1 MFEYRKNS
9 NSRIGVNLK
18 TPLRFPIAIGI
29 GAKQFLSFV
38 KKEFH
43 HIFRDKRTMFILLGM
58 PVVQIII
65 FGFALTNEVKN
76 SSIAVLDQSKDP
88 ASTSLIA
95 QIEAS
100 TYFDVHQNLVSYQEV
115 EKIFKLGKVKLV
127 IVLPPHF
134 NEDLQHLNEVQVQLI
149 ADASDPNVANT
160 LTNYATAIIMD
171 YQKRITNDRKLP
183 YTINTETK
191 MLYNPELKGAYN
203 FVPGVMAMVL
213 LLVCTMMTA
222 ITIVKEKEM
231 GTMEVMLVSPM
242 KPLMVVIAKA
252 IPYLMLSAINI
263 TSILLLSVF
272 VLGVPVNG
280 SLVLLATESILFT
293 LVSLSLGLLIS
304 SGAESQQT
312 AMFISLVALF
322 LPTVML
328 SGFMFPVENMPLP
341 LRIVSNIVPA
351 KWYYIIVKSVMIKGT
366 GLQTI
371 WKETLIL
378 AGMMLFFLS
387 LAIKNFK
394 IRLA

>member
-1 MFEYRKNS
+1 MVEGKYTTSSATKAPFR
-9 NSRIGVNLK
+9 G
-18 TPLRFPIAIGI
+18 FG
-29 GAKQFLSFV
+29 GKQFLSFV

-76 SSIAVLDQSKDP
+76 SSIAVLDQSKD
-88 ASTSLIA
+88 AATASLIA
-95 QIEAS
+95 QINAS
-100 TYFDVHQNLVSYQEV
+100 SYFDVHQNLVSYQEV
-115 EKIFKLGKVKLV
+115 EKAFKQGKVKLAV
-127 IVLPPHF
+127 VLPPHF
-134 NEDLQHLNEVQVQLI
+134 NEDLQHLNKAQIQLI

-160 LTNYATAIIMD
+160 LTNYATAIIKD

-183 YTINTETK
+183 YTIDTETK

-263 TSILLLSVF
+263 ASILLLSVF

-280 SLVLLATESILFT
+280 SLTLLAGESILFT

-322 LPTVML
+322 LPTIML

-341 LRIVSNIVPA
+341 LRIVSNVVPA
-351 KWYYIIVKSVMIKGT
+351 KWYYTIVKSVMIKGT

-378 AGMMLFFLS
+378 TGMMVFFLS